1 MWVDSFLTY
10 LQYEC
15 NYSPRTIEAYG
26 DDLHEFEAFYK
37 SQDESAGWESID
49 SDMIRNWMMNLSE
62 RNIMPSSVNR
72 KLSSLRTFYLFLKK
86 KGWVLKNPTSR
97 VQGPKKNKPLP
108 YFLKEKETEALM
120 QRDLYP
126 EGFTGARDYAVISVF
141 YETGVRLS
149 ELVGLDERDIDWSAC
164 LLKVTGKRNKQRI
177 IPFGPGLKETLEAY
191 RIERCKHC
199 LETEDAFFITE
210 KGERMSRASVSGVV
224 RRYLSS
230 VTTLKKRSPHVLR
243 HTFATQMLNHNADLG
258 ALKELLG
265 HESVATT
272 EVYTHTTFEELKK
285 IYKQAHPRA

>member
-37 SQDESAGWESID
+37 SQDDSADWRSID
-49 SDMIRNWMMNLSE
+49 SDMIRNWMMDLSE

-86 KGWVLKNPTSR
+86 KGWVLKNPASR

-126 EGFTGARDYAVISVF
+126 EGFAGARDYAVISVF

-191 RIERCKHC
+191 RIERGKFC
-199 LETEDAFFITE
+199 LNTEDAFFVTD
-210 KGERMSRASVSGVV
+210 KGVRMNRASVSSVV
-224 RRYLSS
+224 RRYLSC